1 MRKWKK
7 LLLAVL
13 AAAVPL
19 LLSGCMLSASAEDL
33 YALPQLPREYE
44 SLSAQLSAILASGAE
59 YAPPQT
65 GANLPPVQLADLNG
79 DGVDEAL
86 AFFRVSGD
94 ERPLKICIFRRA
106 ERNTYEQ
113 AAVIEGSGTSIHS
126 FLYRD
131 MDGDGVQELIVSWS
145 VSAEVQAMS
154 VYTLSGL
161 QPSQV
166 MTTPYARYEVV
177 DMDGDDDLELV
188 VLRSDDAES
197 GFSQAAYYDWDKD
210 GALQQVSAARL
221 STPIAAVQWVQ
232 SGALLSGEAAVFVTG
247 RAASEDVV
255 QAVTDILVWKPPE
268 LTNIVLSSDTG
279 VSTQIAR
286 AMNLQPADIDTD
298 GAMEVPVPAALPAD
312 GEGELYWKIYWYGYS
327 ADGESQPRALTYH
340 NTADD
345 WYLILPGGWDGR
357 FTVRQT
363 NVSATLHATTFWS
376 TRGRT
381 ASEELFTIYTFTGT
395 DREAQAARS
404 GRTMLRRRTGPD
416 TVYAIA
422 YAEDYD
428 QWRYAVPHET
438 LSAGF
443 NTIVT
448 RWSMGE
454 N

>member
-1 MRKWKK
+1 MRRWKK

-13 AAAVPL
+13 AAAPL

-44 SLSAQLSAILASGAE
+44 SLSAQLNAIQASGAE

-94 ERPLKICIFRRA
+94 ERPLKLYIFRRA

-113 AAVIEGSGTSIHS
+113 AAVIEGSGASIHS

-177 DMDGDDDLELV
+177 DLDGDDDLELV
-188 VLRSDDAES
+188 VLRSDDTES
-197 GFSQAAYYDWDKD
+197 GFSLAAYYDWDKD
-210 GALQQVSAARL
+210 GTLQQAAATRL

-232 SGALLSGEAAVFVTG
+232 SGTLLSGETAVFVTG

-286 AMNLQPADIDTD
+286 AMNLQPADIDADEAT
-298 GAMEVPVPAALPAD
+298 EVPVPAALPAD
-312 GEGELYWKIYWYGYS
+312 AEGELYWKIYWYGYT
-327 ADGESQPRALTYH
+327 AGGESQLRSLTYH
-340 NTADD
+340 NAADG
-345 WYLILPGGWDGR
+345 WYLILPDGWDGH
-357 FTVRQT
+357 FAVRQS
-363 NVSATLHATTFWS
+363 NVSSTLHATTFYS
-376 TRGRT
+376 ARGRT
-381 ASEELFTIYTFTGT
+381 AEEELFTVYTFTGT
-395 DREAQAARS
+395 DREAQAARA
-404 GRTMLRRRTGPD
+404 GRTILRRRTGPD
-416 TVYAIA
+416 AVYAIA
-422 YAEDYD
+422 YAENYD
-428 QWRYAVPHET
+428 QWSYAVPHET

-443 NTIVT
+443 NTIIT